1 MIILTDLSEVLIRGI
16 YGTENLIEQQYGKRI
31 VKKYLKRR
39 EELNDVFCEVM
50 RGHIPEDVYWHV
62 FLHDGEWPFDADE
75 LKTILS
81 MNLAET
87 IPGTLSVYQRIIGHP
102 YSFKKGP
109 RFHIVGRPDFWLVS
123 DHIAEREEELW
134 YLHPEI
140 FSLIS
145 RKVWSFERSK
155 LKSDKDF
162 FAELLRG
169 SDVDKD
175 KLLFIDDMVVN
186 VLAADKAGIKSI
198 LFTNAKQLEED
209 LESLGFAFADTVQE
223 GMDYNTYLNS

>member
-1 MIILTDLSEVLIRGI
+1 MIVFTDLSEVLIKGI
-16 YGTENLIEQQYGKRI
+16 YGTEKLIEDRYGKKVAKRF
-31 VKKYLKRR
+31 LKRR
-39 EELNDVFCEVM
+39 NDMNDIFCEVM
-50 RGHIPEDVYWHV
+50 RGHIPEDVYWQV
-62 FLHDGEWPFDADE
+62 FIHDEEWPFDVDG
-75 LKTILS
+75 LKSLWS

-87 IPGTLSVYQRIIGHP
+87 IPDTISVYQRIIGYP
-102 YSFKKGP
+102 YSFKG
-109 RFHIVGRPDFWLVS
+109 RHFHIVGRPEFWLVS
-123 DHIAEREEELW
+123 DHVAEREEELW

-145 RKVWSFERSK
+145 RKIWSFEQSK

-162 FAELLRG
+162 FSELLRNYKI
-169 SDVDKD
+169 DKD
-175 KLLFIDDMVVN
+175 EVLFIDDMTIN

-223 GMDYNTYLNS
+223 ANDYIALLNL